1 MKIIQYIYDIRWL
14 VLMGLLACLSIS
26 NLHAQKRENT
36 FNTHGW
42 WKPADPKFSPVV
54 NEDGS
59 ITFRLHAKHAKKVE
73 LVFDEWS
80 VLTFPMLKDTAGLW
94 QVTIPSVQ
102 PRVYQYYYK
111 VDGQLVLDRKNPQ
124 VKIGT
129 EIYGNV
135 VEVPGRGKPRFDEEW
150 QAGGD
155 VHILTYRSTP
165 MDVLHHVWVYV
176 PRAYYEDD
184 AREFPVL
191 YLRHGGGDA
200 ESSWV
205 KDGRA
210 AVIMDNLIAEG
221 KAVPMLVV
229 MTYGF
234 TDGSWAGGSTVE
246 GMNLLEQELLEDVI
260 PLVERR
266 YRVKKDKNHR
276 AIAGLSM
283 GGGQAF
289 VIGLRNMDKF
299 AYVGEF
305 SAGILSDDQ
314 FDFDKYIPGLME
326 HPSEI
331 NRQLKLL
338 WISCGT
344 KDTRYQGHLNM
355 ADFLR
360 SRKISFAFDDSP
372 WGHEWQFWRLQLAR
386 FVQKLF
392 YPTI

>member
-1 MKIIQYIYDIRWL
+1 MDKMNKMIA
-14 VLMGLLACLSIS
+14 VLMCLLVCIP
-26 NLHAQKRENT
+26 NLYAQKGKNT
-36 FNTHGW
+36 FNTDGW
-42 WKPADPKFSPVV
+42 WKPAPPKFSPVV
-54 NEDGS
+54 NEDCS
-59 ITFRLHAKHAKKVE
+59 ITFRLRAAEAQQVE
-73 LVFDEWS
+73 LVFDEWE
-80 VLTFPMLKDTAGLW
+80 VRTVPMQKDTAGVW
-94 QVTIPSVQ
+94 SVTIGPVT
-102 PRVYQYYYK
+102 PRLYQYYYK
-111 VDGQLVLDRKNPQ
+111 VDGRATLDWKDPHIK
-124 VKIGT
+124 VGT

-135 VEVPGRGKPRFDEEW
+135 VEVGGTDAPRFDESF
-150 QAGGD
+150 APGGE
-155 VHILTYRSTP
+155 VHILSYRSTP
-165 MDVLHHVWVYV
+165 MGSLRKVWVYV
-176 PRAYYEDD
+176 PEAYYEDTAQD
-184 AREFPVL
+184 FPVL

-205 KDGRA
+205 KDGRV

-229 MTYGF
+229 MTNGF

-260 PLVERR
+260 PLVEKR

-314 FDFDKYIPGLME
+314 FDFNKYIPGLME

-331 NRQLKLL
+331 NHQLKLL

-355 ADFLR
+355 ADYLR
-360 SRKISFAFDDSP
+360 SREISFIFDDSP